1 MVEKNKIKCPK
12 CGETDDIY
20 EHSRIETF
28 DGTIIRYK
36 CSKCQIIFN
45 NNF

>member
-12 CGETDDIY
+12 CGETDSIIEY
-20 EHSRIETF
+20 SRIDTF
-28 DGTIIRYK
+28 DGTVIRYK
-36 CSKCQIIFN
+36 CLKCQIIFN